1 MTYLSIRKFC
11 HLSCLLLCVSLLTQC
26 VAPAL
31 LLAPQ
36 GQLMWAL
43 LKPMVGLD
51 PKEANLFRQ
60 PLIQSRLEP
69 LLGSHYLGAVQL
81 LETADKIQQEGP
93 LFYVVSKYTPVP
105 ELAEKAGFVWNS
117 ETNQMAVLMVSGGA
131 PQVFAEKLNN
141 EVAEQ
146 IPVWPKE
153 LSDYTDPAKLQQQA
167 INKAKQQLSDNIPV
181 PAAVVPLVDNAK
193 NLKDIKGQTKNLLE
207 EKKQS
212 LVDKALSPLIDAKQQ
227 AQQQVQQ
234 VKEQSTQA
242 VLTPITDAKQQAQQQ
257 VKQVKEQSTQAVL
270 TPINDVKQQAQQQV
284 QQVKEQ
290 STQAVLTPITDAKQQ
305 AQQQVQQVK
314 EQSTQAVLT
323 PITDA
328 KQQAQQQVQQVKEQS
343 TQAVLTPITD
353 VKQQAQQQVKQVK
366 EQSAE
371 ADLVAEDDLAA
382 ELATE
387 QQSLKSEKSQRV
399 NLLQQQIKAA
409 EQQLQQASTTDD
421 RKKIELQL
429 QQLKTTLNLLKA
441 TD

>member
-1 MTYLSIRKFC
+1 MTYLSVRKFC

-69 LLGSHYLGAVQL
+69 LLGSHYSGAVQL

-181 PAAVVPLVDNAK
+181 PAAVAPLVDNAT

-207 EKKQS
+207 EKKTIIS
-212 LVDKALSPLIDAKQQ
+212 G
-227 AQQQVQQ
+227 
-234 VKEQSTQA
+234 
-242 VLTPITDAKQQAQQQ
+242 
-257 VKQVKEQSTQAVL
+257 
-270 TPINDVKQQAQQQV
+270 
-284 QQVKEQ
+284 
-290 STQAVLTPITDAKQQ
+290 
-305 AQQQVQQVK
+305 
-314 EQSTQAVLT
+314 
-323 PITDA
+323 
-328 KQQAQQQVQQVKEQS
+328 
-343 TQAVLTPITD
+343 
-353 VKQQAQQQVKQVK
+353 
-366 EQSAE
+366 
-371 ADLVAEDDLAA
+371 
-382 ELATE
+382 
-387 QQSLKSEKSQRV
+387 
-399 NLLQQQIKAA
+399 
-409 EQQLQQASTTDD
+409 
-421 RKKIELQL
+421 
-429 QQLKTTLNLLKA
+429 
-441 TD
+441 

>member
-1 MTYLSIRKFC
+1 
-11 HLSCLLLCVSLLTQC
+11 
-26 VAPAL
+26 
-31 LLAPQ
+31 
-36 GQLMWAL
+36 MWAL

-69 LLGSHYLGAVQL
+69 LLGSHYSGAVQL

-141 EVAEQ
+141 EVVEQ

-153 LSDYTDPAKLQQQA
+153 LSDYTEPAKLQQQA

-212 LVDKALSPLIDAKQQ
+212 LVDHALSPLIDAKQQ
-227 AQQQVQQ
+227 AQQQMQ
-234 VKEQSTQA
+234 
-242 VLTPITDAKQQAQQQ
+242 
-257 VKQVKEQSTQAVL
+257 QVKEQSTQAVL

-353 VKQQAQQQVKQVK
+353 VKQQAQQQMQQVK

-429 QQLKTTLNLLKA
+429 QQLKTMLNLLKA